1 MAAEIEKSS
10 LDNSYETKI
19 KREKEAENKEKKL
32 APIVKKENVVSSK
45 ETLGSK
51 IKKSFISEDAKD
63 IGNYILF
70 DMIIPAFKDGIISVV
85 ERALGTDGRSR
96 RGYRD
101 DVRDRVSYTSY
112 YRSSGNTRNRRDERD
127 RRDDYDRRGK
137 VDYRNIVLRYRE
149 DAEKVVRVLRDSIHE
164 YGSATVAALLDLVDE
179 NSSWTD
185 NDYGWTDERDIIVT
199 HIHSG
204 YLINVPEARYLGD

>member
-19 KREKEAENKEKKL
+19 RKEHEASENEKKL
-32 APIVKKENVVSSK
+32 KPVVKKENVVSSK

-51 IKKSFISEDAKD
+51 VKKSFISEDAKD
-63 IGNYILF
+63 IGSYILF
-70 DMIIPAFKDGIISVV
+70 DVLVPGIKDTIVSVV
-85 ERALGTDGRSR
+85 ERALFGSSSGRRS
-96 RGYRD
+96 YRD
-101 DVRDRVSYTSY
+101 DSRDRVSYSSY
-112 YRSSGNTRNRRDERD
+112 YRSSGSSRNRRDERD

-149 DAEKVVRVLRDSIHE
+149 DAEKVVRVLRDSIRE
-164 YGSATVAALLDLVDE
+164 YDSATVAALLDLVDE

-185 NDYGWTDERDIIVT
+185 NDYGWTDERDISVR
-199 HIHSG
+199 HVRNG
-204 YLINVPEARYLGD
+204 YLIDVPEARYLGD